1 MRADADGRKGEST
14 TTACGRVKAGGARE
28 LVLGRP
34 GRALQIAP
42 QGPCGGTEG
51 GVRAVTGYPF
61 MARRMYVWVLGVAV
75 ALLSVVFDAH
85 PSAAQADVAL
95 VMAVDVSSSV
105 NDKRFQLQR
114 EGIAEGLQSRAV
126 LDALA
131 AGPRQTIELAIVEW
145 SEEQQL
151 LVDWTIIHGPVDLEA
166 VVHALRTRTRP
177 HVGWKTNIGGGI
189 AKAIALFDS
198 APLRADRKVID
209 VSGDGE
215 QNYGHISADRAR
227 DAALAKGI
235 TINGLPITSGDE
247 PEVDRWYKAN
257 VIGGEGAFMI
267 VANGHENFSDA
278 MRKKLALEV
287 AGLTPTV
294 WLAAVREAKPATPRE
309 LPSD

>member
-1 MRADADGRKGEST
+1 MRIR
-14 TTACGRVKAGGARE
+14 
-28 LVLGRP
+28 
-34 GRALQIAP
+34 
-42 QGPCGGTEG
+42 
-51 GVRAVTGYPF
+51 
-61 MARRMYVWVLGVAV
+61 VLGVAV
-75 ALLSVVFDAH
+75 VLFATVACAPPV
-85 PSAAQADVAL
+85 AAQADVAL

-126 LDALA
+126 LDAVA

-151 LVDWTIIHGPVDLEA
+151 LVDWTIIRGPADLDA
-166 VVHALRTRTRP
+166 VVHTLRTKMRP
-177 HVGWKTNIGGGI
+177 RVGWKTNTGGGI
-189 AKAIALFDS
+189 ANAIALFDS

-215 QNYGHISADRAR
+215 QNYGHISAARAR
-227 DAALAKGI
+227 DAALAKDI

-247 PEVDRWYKAN
+247 PDVDRWYKTN
-257 VIGGEGAFMI
+257 VVGGEGAFMI
-267 VANGHENFSDA
+267 VANGHENFADA

-294 WLAAVREAKPATPRE
+294 RLAGVREAEPATSRE
-309 LPSD
+309 LSSD